1 MDRGFRQAVITL
13 LFQQL
18 AQFEDDLSQ
27 LFIVGAHRLR
37 VPFVQRVGD
46 GQQRLLGHLLRLPQG
61 VRIEHHEVTRTRCP
75 PGVDLQLQHAD
86 EVAADGL
93 DSLED
98 RLLDG

>member
-46 GQQRLLGHLLRLPQG
+46 GQ
-61 VRIEHHEVTRTRCP
+61 
-75 PGVDLQLQHAD
+75 
-86 EVAADGL
+86 
-93 DSLED
+93 
-98 RLLDG
+98 